1 MKYNIAMIV
10 LVLLGAVLIADGY
23 IRSNHNKKNVLAVRA
38 TVSAMSP
45 QKLAAGIADCDP
57 VRAAGEKPRQSS
69 ALCAELNRVLDEQRL
84 QIVDVHPFV
93 PYLPSSLPPL
103 RLRKVEIVPLAPRND
118 TGSPDVFDLAKIG

>member
-1 MKYNIAMIV
+1 
-10 LVLLGAVLIADGY
+10 LIADGN

-45 QKLAAGIADCDP
+45 QKLAASIADCDP
-57 VRAAGEKPRQSS
+57 VRAAGEKPRRRS
-69 ALCAELNRVLDEQRL
+69 ALCAEINRALDEQRL

-103 RLRKVEIVPLAPRND
+103 RLRKATRAAE
-118 TGSPDVFDLAKIG
+118 